1 MKISS
6 DKKMADSG
14 TEESSWTFYI
24 QGFMCDDAQ
33 NSSSSSDYETPSLV
47 SDAGSSAAKKLTDIH
62 RTDTNLGFPNGIR
75 GNNHDTDNKMMG
87 KNISIMCK
95 QNSFKKQKT
104 KVPAAVMDYDLEDTA
119 SSPANSPKAKR
130 NIFGKGGALND
141 HHVEKESNS
150 TGLEEEDL

>member
-1 MKISS
+1 
-6 DKKMADSG
+6 MADSG

-33 NSSSSSDYETPSLV
+33 NSSSSSDDETPSLV
-47 SDAGSSAAKKLTDIH
+47 SDASSSAVKKSTDIH
-62 RTDTNLGFPNGIR
+62 STDTKLRFPNGIR
-75 GNNHDTDNKMMG
+75 GNNHDNDNNMMG

-104 KVPAAVMDYDLEDTA
+104 KVPASLMDYDLEDTA

-130 NIFGKGGALND
+130 NVFGKGGALND
-141 HHVEKESNS
+141 HHHVEKESNS
-150 TGLEEEDL
+150 TDLKKRTCDY